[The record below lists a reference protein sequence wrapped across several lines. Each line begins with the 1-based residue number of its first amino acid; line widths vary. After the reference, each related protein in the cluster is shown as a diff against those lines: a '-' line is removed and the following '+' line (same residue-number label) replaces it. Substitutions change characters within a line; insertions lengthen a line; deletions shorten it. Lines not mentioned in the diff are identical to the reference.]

1 MMTFTHLGLMAVA
14 GVAVGEVIVR
24 LRQRL
29 AGIIDSDVTYPG
41 ATLKA
46 LVVGGCGAS
55 PRALA
60 TRITT
65 AAIWLVS
72 AAAISA
78 PASAVAFACLLSLLL
93 AGALVDAAIRILPD
107 EVTGALVWGGIAAH
121 LFGVVPW
128 AASLEGALVGVVV
141 TYAALWL
148 LSAGF
153 CVSRDVTAI
162 GHGDLK
168 LAAGLGAWLT
178 IGALPLTLAVAF
190 SAQVLA
196 HLVLRRGQL
205 AFGPALAIAGAVIAA
220 LKVVGV
226 DLSPLA
232 F

>member
-1 MMTFTHLGLMAVA
+1 MMTYTHLGLMAVA
-14 GVAVGEVIVR
+14 GVAVGEAIVR

-29 AGIIDSDVTYPG
+29 AGIIYSDVSYPG

-46 LVVGGCGAS
+46 LVVGGGAS
-55 PRALA
+55 PRALL

-72 AAAISA
+72 AAAIPV

-128 AASLEGALVGVVV
+128 AASLEGAVVGVVV
-141 TYAALWL
+141 TYGALWL

-153 CVSRDVTAI
+153 CVSRGVTAI

-178 IGALPLTLAVAF
+178 IGALPLVLAVAF

-205 AFGPALAIAGAVIAA
+205 AFGPALAMAGAVIAA
-220 LKVVGV
+220 LKVAGV